1 VQEGVATTA
10 AVTEAVVVAEGRL
23 VAAEGVVP
31 AEDHSAEGR
40 VAEERKEGEG
50 GGVGGGGGGRGE
62 DTGGGGRWEEGRKG
76 GGRAAQAAT

>member
-1 VQEGVATTA
+1 MQEGVATTA

-40 VAEERKEGEG
+40 LAEERKEGEMAAHAAASTV
-50 GGVGGGGGGRGE
+50 GVPLVVRAGMKV
-62 DTGGGGRWEEGRKG
+62 EEG
-76 GGRAAQAAT
+76 

>member
-40 VAEERKEGEG
+40 VAEERKEGER
-50 GGVGGGGGGRGE
+50 GGGGGGGGLRG
-62 DTGGGGRWEEGRKG
+62 GHKGGGCHWGGGRGWG
-76 GGRAAQAAT
+76 